1 VLHPHET
8 SCSTCVPLCV
18 WVWVWVTRYIRFI
31 ALIIFTKYGWYVI
44 QNLLRSEA
52 AASRDVGHVEPHD
65 RIPCMAGAC
74 MSFKRCGNVENRACV
89 SMYGRENSTT
99 TLTVPPADARA
110 GGGRSEAA
118 ASRDVGHVE
127 PHDRIPCMAG
137 AEGFDGS
144 TR

>member
-1 VLHPHET
+1 MWIYGREN
-8 SCSTCVPLCV
+8 STATLTVPPADA
-18 WVWVWVTRYIRFI
+18 R
-31 ALIIFTKYGWYVI
+31 AGGG
-44 QNLLRSEA
+44 RSEA
-52 AASRDVGHVEPHD
+52 AASRDVGHLDHMPIYATWRVH
-65 RIPCMAGAC
+65 AAC